1 MPLLDLRTDLK
12 SLKYGSDRLG
22 GGDSGLPYIKT
33 DINTVDRPFNR
44 LRLTK
49 FDDGLIR
56 GGFIGALNSSV
67 VDTLRIGKFLTDFPK
82 GPLFIVKQVGLQLSN
97 PKLETKD
104 LRTDRTGV
112 FGAIANLANRINNTV
127 GPTRIYNLGIN
138 TIAQIPV
145 NAFGG
150 HFNRHGILPVQTE
163 DTKYLSVVQ
172 SNNQNGSN
180 RLLGLATKFK
190 LGSQEG
196 VEVNSGINRARN
208 FLGRLATTFGIN
220 IRGLKPE
227 QLVIS
232 EYKGGPE
239 SVYGIIGST
248 TIDRTLEVTND
259 FKRIGDAAKWSI
271 DYAGK
276 TRDDNGAATEIKII
290 NTQDWGISTRSQS
303 ILSKRKFPELPKQ
316 ISNVNSSFILPIAS
330 DKDTTDRD
338 QPVGY
343 TITPNYNNALKVS
356 TQTSSS
362 LSSKGFPELPGKIDN
377 PSGSFPT
384 YIAKNFDTGSDNKVR
399 LKAEQNIFY
408 YGALGVSKQYFT
420 KEESSEIGVT
430 PNTKNI
436 TTPNGFDLTRDALIG
451 GEVETNVPSTT
462 EIKLGNISKN
472 YQAYKKII
480 DSRQLRGAG
489 DIDKVE
495 GQIANEFGLYDQK
508 SGEKYVG
515 DANPINGVLPSATSY
530 PVYQNGYG
538 EVVRINIPWNK
549 VARELRVGSGRQ
561 DLINLTPMFDEGNYF
576 GADISPL
583 GGRIR
588 DLVRFRI
595 QAVNTDSPDNGTW
608 MVFRA
613 YLTDLSD
620 STNPAWGEVSY
631 AGRGDKFYIY
641 NGFDRKIS
649 ISFKIAALSEEEM
662 KYIYQKL
669 NFLMGQ
675 AMPDYSG
682 ALMRGPLVRMSI
694 GSWIDSQLGIITS
707 VSFKVPQDSPWEI
720 AVDETEG
727 GVGRLILPH
736 IVEVTLGFTPI
747 GSETRG
753 ENLITKK
760 STTTSHIAQNN
771 TGADV
776 ATLQYIGDDNGEE
789 RITGEGGTLTG
800 DDLSNWLIARRKRAE
815 NLRNA
820 NNKK

>member
-1 MPLLDLRTDLK
+1 MPLINLQTDLK
-12 SLKYGSDRLG
+12 SIKYGQDRPG
-22 GGDSGLPYIKT
+22 GGDSGLPYIQT
-33 DINTVDRPFNR
+33 DINSLDNPNR
-44 LRLTK
+44 TQVGRLINKLRFTK
-49 FDDGLIR
+49 FDDGLVR
-56 GGFIGALNSSV
+56 GGIIGAVNASV
-67 VDTLRIGKFLTDFPK
+67 VDTLRIGKFLLDAPK

-97 PKLETKD
+97 PKLETKN
-104 LRTDRTGV
+104 LRTDRSGI
-112 FGAIANLANRINNTV
+112 FGTIANLANRINNTV
-127 GPTRIYNLGIN
+127 GPTRIYNLGVN

-172 SNNQNGSN
+172 SNNQNGNN
-180 RLLGLATKFK
+180 RLLGLTTKFK

-196 VEVNSGINRARN
+196 VEINTGVNRART

-232 EYKGGPE
+232 EYKGGPG
-239 SVYGIIGST
+239 SVYGILGST
-248 TIDRTLEVTND
+248 TINRTLEVTND
-259 FKRIGDAAKWSI
+259 FNRTVEAYRWST

-276 TRDDNGAATEIKII
+276 TRDDKGAATEIKII

-343 TITPNYNNALKVS
+343 IITPNYNNTLKVS

-362 LSSKGFPELPGKIDN
+362 LSNKRFPELPGKINN

-384 YIAKNFDTGSDNKVR
+384 YTAKNSDTGSENTVR
-399 LKAEQNIFY
+399 QKADQNVFY
-408 YGALGVSKQYFT
+408 YNTLGVSKQYFT
-420 KEESSEIGVT
+420 KNESAEIGIT
-430 PNTKNI
+430 PNTKNK
-436 TTPNGFDLTRDALIG
+436 TVPNGFDSTKDALIG
-451 GEVETNVPSTT
+451 SEVKTNLSDPTGNVTVGTT
-462 EIKLGNISKN
+462 NKN
-472 YQAYKKII
+472 YQLYKQII
-480 DSRQLRGAG
+480 DTRQLRGAG
-489 DIDKVE
+489 DIDKVDN
-495 GQIANEFGLYDQK
+495 QIANEFGLYDYK

-515 DANPINGVLPSATSY
+515 DNVNSINGILPSSTSS

-538 EVVRINIPWNK
+538 EVVKVNIPWNK
-549 VARELRVGSGRQ
+549 ATREIRVGSGRK
-561 DLINLTPMFDEGNYF
+561 DIINLTPMFDAAGSF
-576 GADISPL
+576 GADTSP
-583 GGRIR
+583 GSNTKDDIR
-588 DLVRFRI
+588 DLIRFRI
-595 QAVNTDSPDNGTW
+595 QAVNTDSPSSGKW

-620 STNPAWGEVSY
+620 DTTPEWTDVKY

-641 NGFDRKIS
+641 NGFTRKINV
-649 ISFKIAALSEEEM
+649 SFKIAALSEEEM

-675 AMPDYSG
+675 GMPDYQNN
-682 ALMRGPLVRMSI
+682 LMRGPLVRMSV
-694 GSWIDSQLGIITS
+694 GSWIDSQLGIINS
-707 VSFKVPQDSPWEI
+707 ISFKVPQDSPWEI
-720 AVDETEG
+720 ALDKPEG
-727 GVGRLILPH
+727 GVNKLILPH

-753 ENLITKK
+753 NNLISEK

-771 TGADV
+771 TGDIDF
-776 ATLQYIGDDNGEE
+776 QYIG
-789 RITGEGGTLTG
+789 
-800 DDLSNWLIARRKRAE
+800 
-815 NLRNA
+815 
-820 NNKK
+820 